1 MGGSLVLR
9 HHDDFPTLAS
19 LLAAITHE
27 VGKGCSII
35 NDIRVCVDNPLG
47 GVLLH
52 VHQMI
57 TIMVGNYLNGVRLH
71 GLEGRGEDRSLQLLG

>member
-1 MGGSLVLR
+1 MILR
-9 HHDDFPTLAS
+9 HHDRLATLAC
-19 LLAAITHE
+19 LLAAVTHE
-27 VGKGCSII
+27 VGQGGSII
-35 NDIRVCVDNPLG
+35 NDIRVRVDDPLG

-71 GLEGRGEDRSLQLLG
+71 GLEGRGEDRSLELLG

>member
-1 MGGSLVLR
+1 MVLR
-9 HHDDFPTLAS
+9 YHDSLATLAC

-27 VGKGCSII
+27 VRQGGSVI
-35 NDIRVCVDNPLG
+35 NDIRVRVDDPLG

-52 VHQMI
+52 VHQMV

-71 GLEGRGEDRSLQLLG
+71 GLEGRGEDRSLELLG